1 MSNENTDSTV
11 EEVDW
16 EESPVISLED
26 DEGQVSRFEMLAIL
40 EIDDAAY
47 AVLTPA
53 LSEDDEA
60 AVDDS
65 TPLEIQ
71 ILHYDESEDG
81 TFSLRSVEDDDLAES
96 LFEAVSATLTA
107 AAEE

>member
-1 MSNENTDSTV
+1 MSDKPLDSSA

-16 EESPVISLED
+16 EDSPTISLED
-26 DEGQVSRFEMLAIL
+26 EDGNVSRFEMLAIL

-53 LSEDDEA
+53 EVEPA
-60 AVDDS
+60 ADA
-65 TPLEIQ
+65 PLEIQ
-71 ILHYDESEDG
+71 ILHYDESDDG
-81 TFSLRSVEDDDLAES
+81 TFSLRSVEDDDLAEH
-96 LFEAVSATLTA
+96 LFEVVTETLTA